1 MNKIK
6 FTVAKVSA
14 MTTKGNYIHTIKT
27 EGKSVKFAGLDMK
40 GAGQTYFV
48 ALQQPLPVDNK
59 VLEADLDLFEVVER
73 ETKIPYTDEVTGEE
87 LERDATFK
95 WLFPKR

>member
-14 MTTKGNYIHTIKT
+14 ITEKGNYIHTIKT
-27 EGKSVKFAGLDMK
+27 EGKSVKFAGMDMK

-48 ALQQPLPVDNK
+48 ALQQPIAVDGK
-59 VLEADLDLFEVVER
+59 AHETDLDLFDIVER
-73 ETKIPYTDEVTGEE
+73 KAMLEYTDEATGDT
-87 LERDATFK
+87 LEREYAFK

>member
-6 FTVAKVSA
+6 FSVAKVSA
-14 MTTKGNYIHTIKT
+14 QTEKGNYIHTIKT
-27 EGKSVKFAGLDMK
+27 EGKTVKFAGLDMK

-59 VLEADLDLFEVVER
+59 MHEADLDLFDIVER
-73 ETKIPYTDEVTGEE
+73 QVKLPYTDDVTGEE